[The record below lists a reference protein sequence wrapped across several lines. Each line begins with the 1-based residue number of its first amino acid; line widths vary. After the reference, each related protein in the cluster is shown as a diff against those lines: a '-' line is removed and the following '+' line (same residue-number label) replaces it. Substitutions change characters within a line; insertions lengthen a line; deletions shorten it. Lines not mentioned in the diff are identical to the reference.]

1 MSRASVDPDSLQEGG
16 SPEGDQEGEDRG
28 NLQPT
33 DEVYELLNEFGL
45 DHLYDDITMNMG
57 GNSLPFLRTFGAD
70 GLLGLGVP
78 RIEAKKVMKKVN
90 ELCAAPDQLRNLLCD
105 LGLQRHYA
113 TLRAFSGGTSLPRLL
128 SLGVD
133 RIVAAGLSRPDAK
146 KLMQT
151 VEQVCDGIVSGQVDL
166 FSGAPTSPSSSST
179 NVTEVQIG
187 DGSGAVTVPGRHGV
201 PKPKGRAPKA
211 TPAVASTAAVEGG
224 NGDGTPL
231 INSSAPANP
240 ATAGRKVVEVQPP
253 WLTGLDGD
261 DDDNERLA

>member
-1 MSRASVDPDSLQEGG
+1 VRLSRASVDPDSPNQEGG
-16 SPEGDQEGEDRG
+16 LPEREGEGEDQG

-45 DHLYDDITMNMG
+45 DHLYDDITMKMG

-78 RIEAKKVMKKVN
+78 RIEAKKVMKKVT

-128 SLGVD
+128 SLGAD

-146 KLMQT
+146 KLMQK
-151 VEQVCDGIVSGQVDL
+151 VEEVCDGIVSGQVDL
-166 FSGAPTSPSSSST
+166 FSGTPASPSSTTTS
-179 NVTEVQIG
+179 E
-187 DGSGAVTVPGRHGV
+187 DGTVPGRPGV
-201 PKPKGRAPKA
+201 PKPKGRALKA
-211 TPAVASTAAVEGG
+211 APAAAAAAEGG
-224 NGDGTPL
+224 GDGAPL
-231 INSSAPANP
+231 PPSAPANP
-240 ATAGRKVVEVQPP
+240 ATAGRKVVEIQPP

-261 DDDNERLA
+261 DDDDNERLA